1 MLQMVGGQR
10 YRGHDIAPCNLT
22 SYLASSQLRG
32 HEVRV
37 PRRLEDRIVLG
48 SVLCSTDDEYPA
60 IGPDLSAPASTINPE
75 PPTYCLRFCP
85 VPGYHHLLGLA
96 NEDGRVAIQDTS
108 RVLPKIPLTGHPC
121 HDNAIFDIAWSPKN
135 VKNMVTV
142 SGDMKVRLWDLS
154 TSDLETMTQVR
165 EFGGH
170 SRSVKCV
177 EWRPG
182 SESQFCT
189 GARDN
194 SIMLWDI
201 RDRSDTSPDN
211 VIRGAHGFC
220 GGGVTKRRRET
231 ESLSAGVVTS
241 LAWVDENILAS
252 AGDKDGAVK
261 LWDLR
266 KNYSLYRGEPVPVTE
281 FLHPGDSSTVGYTSL
296 ASLPGSRQVFASC
309 MDDKIY
315 RYNTLGTDCDRTPV
329 AVYTGSRVTN
339 FFIKM
344 SVSPC
349 GRYMA
354 GGSADNWAHIWS
366 LDSPGA
372 PIARSDIVTRFCLSL
387 WLREISL
394 NYVIDQ

>member
-1 MLQMVGGQR
+1 MVGGLK
-10 YRGHDIAPCNLT
+10 YRGHDITPCDLT

-32 HEVRV
+32 LGVRV
-37 PRRLEDRIVLG
+37 PRRLVDRLVLG
-48 SVLCSTDDEYPA
+48 PVLCSTDDEYPA

-85 VPGYHHLLGLA
+85 VPRYHHLLGLA

-108 RVLPKIPLTGHPC
+108 RVTPKIPLTGHPC
-121 HDNAIFDIAWSPKN
+121 HDNAIFDIAWSLDN
-135 VKNMVTV
+135 VTRMVTV
-142 SGDMKVRLWDLS
+142 SGDNKVRLWDLS
-154 TSDLETMTQVR
+154 TSDLQTMTQVR

-182 SESQFCT
+182 SDSQFCT

-201 RDRSDTSPDN
+201 RDRSDTNPDN
-211 VIRGAHGFC
+211 VIRGAHGVC
-220 GGGVTKRRRET
+220 GGGATKRRRDT

-241 LAWVDENILAS
+241 LVWVDENILAS

-315 RYNTLGTDCDRTPV
+315 RYNTLGPDCDRTPM

-344 SVSPC
+344 ALSPC

-354 GGSADNWAHIWS
+354 GGSADRWAHIWS

-372 PIARSDIVTRFCLSL
+372 PIARLYF
-387 WLREISL
+387 ISQFL
-394 NYVIDQ
+394 PRV

>member
-1 MLQMVGGQR
+1 MLLQMVRGQK

-22 SYLASSQLRG
+22 SYLASSQLQG

-37 PRRLEDRIVLG
+37 PRRIEDQVILG
-48 SVLCSTDDEYPA
+48 PVLCRTDDEYPA

-85 VPGYHHLLGLA
+85 VPGYDHLLGLA

-108 RVLPKIPLTGHPC
+108 RVTPKIPLTGYPC
-121 HDNAIFDIAWSPKN
+121 HDNAIFDIAWSHEN
-135 VKNMVTV
+135 VNTMVTV
-142 SGDMKVRLWDLS
+142 SGDMKVSLWDLS
-154 TSDLETMTQVR
+154 TQDLETMTKVR

-182 SESQFCT
+182 SASQFCT

-194 SIMLWDI
+194 TIMLWDT
-201 RDRSDTSPDN
+201 RDRSDTSPEN
-211 VIRGAHGFC
+211 IIRGAHGLP
-220 GGGVTKRRRET
+220 GAGVTKRRRQET
-231 ESLSAGVVTS
+231 DSLSTGVVTS
-241 LAWVDENILAS
+241 LVWLDENIMAS

-281 FLHPGDSSTVGYTSL
+281 FPHPGDSSTVGYTSL
-296 ASLPGSRQVFASC
+296 AALPGTRQLLASC

-315 RYNTLGTDCDRTPV
+315 RYNTLGGERTPA
-329 AVYTGSRVTN
+329 AVYTGSRITN

-344 SVSPC
+344 ALSPC

-354 GGSADNWAHIWS
+354 GGSADNWAYIWS
-366 LDSPGA
+366 LDSPGD
-372 PIARSDIVTRFCLSL
+372 PVAR
-387 WLREISL
+387 
-394 NYVIDQ
+394 